1 MTKKVILIL
10 ISIFLLCGC
19 NKETIEVEEK
29 TETRKD
35 YYPEAVTDIYDE
47 YVPMLNT
54 VTKLTYFE
62 EEYSK
67 VLLDGINDVLIK
79 YHKLLDNYHYYRDDD
94 DDLIKNIKYLNDY
107 YGNEDGLDVSDE
119 LIDILSNMKKLM
131 KLTEGYFNPFIGE
144 LIESYGSKFSNFPVV
159 CEDIDTD
166 LIDKYLNETVDYNDI
181 DKIVEIDGNHVVFHK
196 YKDIDKLSINLGAF
210 SKGYVA
216 ERVMEYLSNSKET
229 ILLNEGTS
237 TIVGHSDIN
246 RTWNVGIRDPHNK
259 YSYIF
264 ALELSN
270 NSSLSTSGS
279 DQNYYLLDDGTVRCH
294 ILNPYTG
301 YSENYYSIVTVLS
314 ESAMVSDVLST
325 ALFSIE
331 DSELSIDI
339 IKAVENE
346 YNVNVDVCYVSEY
359 DNDELIVRTTLDRDK
374 LLNKSTSIL
383 STEVMDK

>member
-67 VLLDGINDVLIK
+67 ALLDGINDVLIK
-79 YHKLLDNYHYYRDDD
+79 YHKLLDNYHYYRDDN

-107 YGNEDGLDVSDE
+107 YGDEDGLDVSDE

-259 YSYIF
+259 YGYIF

>member
-1 MTKKVILIL
+1 MTKKIILIL

-19 NKETIEVEEK
+19 KSENIETEEK
-29 TETRKD
+29 TETKKD
-35 YYPEAVTDIYDE
+35 YYLEAVIDIYDE

-54 VTKLTYFE
+54 VTKVTYFE
-62 EEYSK
+62 EEYSEE
-67 VLLDGINDVLIK
+67 LLDGISDVLIK
-79 YHKLLDNYHYYRDDD
+79 YHKLLDNYHYYRDDND
-94 DDLIKNIKYLNDY
+94 ELIKNIKYLNDY
-107 YGNEDGLDVSDE
+107 YGNEEGIDVSAE
-119 LIDILSNMKKLM
+119 LIDILNSMKKMM
-131 KLTEGYFNPFIGE
+131 KLTKGYFNPFIGE
-144 LIESYGSKFSNFPVV
+144 LIESYDGKFSNFPVV
-159 CEDIDTD
+159 CEDIETEV
-166 LIDKYLNETVDYNDI
+166 IDKYLNEIVDYEDI
-181 DKIVEIDGNHVVFHK
+181 DQIVEIAGNHVVFHK

-216 ERVMEYLSNSKET
+216 DRVLEYLADKEET

-237 TIVGHSDIN
+237 TIVGHSDID

-264 ALELSN
+264 ALELGN

-294 ILNPYTG
+294 ILNPFTG

-331 DSELSIDI
+331 DDELSLDI
-339 IKAVENE
+339 IKDIESE
-346 YNVNVDVCYVSEY
+346 YNVNVDVCYISEY
-359 DNDELIVRTTLDRDK
+359 DSDELIVRTTLDRDR
-374 LLNKSTSIL
+374 LLNRSTSIL
-383 STEVMDK
+383 STEVIDK

>member
-67 VLLDGINDVLIK
+67 ALLDGINDVLIK
-79 YHKLLDNYHYYRDDD
+79 YHKLLDNYHYYRDDN

-216 ERVMEYLSNSKET
+216 DRVMEYLSNSK
-229 ILLNEGTS
+229 
-237 TIVGHSDIN
+237 
-246 RTWNVGIRDPHNK
+246 
-259 YSYIF
+259 
-264 ALELSN
+264 
-270 NSSLSTSGS
+270 
-279 DQNYYLLDDGTVRCH
+279 
-294 ILNPYTG
+294 
-301 YSENYYSIVTVLS
+301 
-314 ESAMVSDVLST
+314 
-325 ALFSIE
+325 
-331 DSELSIDI
+331 
-339 IKAVENE
+339 
-346 YNVNVDVCYVSEY
+346 
-359 DNDELIVRTTLDRDK
+359 
-374 LLNKSTSIL
+374 
-383 STEVMDK
+383 

>member
-79 YHKLLDNYHYYRDDD
+79 YHKLLDNYHYYRDDN
-94 DDLIKNIKYLNDY
+94 DDLIKKIKYLNDY

-166 LIDKYLNETVDYNDI
+166 LIDKYLND
-181 DKIVEIDGNHVVFHK
+181 
-196 YKDIDKLSINLGAF
+196 
-210 SKGYVA
+210 
-216 ERVMEYLSNSKET
+216 
-229 ILLNEGTS
+229 
-237 TIVGHSDIN
+237 
-246 RTWNVGIRDPHNK
+246 
-259 YSYIF
+259 
-264 ALELSN
+264 
-270 NSSLSTSGS
+270 
-279 DQNYYLLDDGTVRCH
+279 
-294 ILNPYTG
+294 
-301 YSENYYSIVTVLS
+301 
-314 ESAMVSDVLST
+314 
-325 ALFSIE
+325 
-331 DSELSIDI
+331 
-339 IKAVENE
+339 
-346 YNVNVDVCYVSEY
+346 
-359 DNDELIVRTTLDRDK
+359 
-374 LLNKSTSIL
+374 
-383 STEVMDK
+383 

>member
-67 VLLDGINDVLIK
+67 ALLDGINDVLIK
-79 YHKLLDNYHYYRDDD
+79 YHKLLDNYHYYRDDN

-259 YSYIF
+259 YGYIF

>member
-1 MTKKVILIL
+1 MTKKIILTL

-29 TETRKD
+29 TETKKD
-35 YYPEAVTDIYDE
+35 YYLEAVVDIYDE

-54 VTKLTYFE
+54 VTKVTYIE
-62 EEYSK
+62 EEYSEE
-67 VLLDGINDVLIK
+67 LLSGINDILIK
-79 YHKLLDNYHYYRDDD
+79 YHKLLDNYHYYRDDN

-107 YGNEDGLDVSDE
+107 YGNEEGIDVSDE
-119 LIDILSNMKKLM
+119 LIDILNNMKKMM

-144 LIESYGSKFSNFPVV
+144 LIERYGGKFSNFPVV
-159 CEDIDTD
+159 CEDIDSKI
-166 LIDKYLNETVDYNDI
+166 IDKYLNEIVDYRDI
-181 DKIVEIDGNHVVFHK
+181 DQIVEIDGNHVVFHR
-196 YKDIDKLSINLGAF
+196 YRDIDKLSINLGAF

-216 ERVMEYLSNSKET
+216 DRVMDYLGDKEET

-237 TIVGHSDIN
+237 TIVGHSKDE

-264 ALELSN
+264 GLELN
-270 NSSLSTSGS
+270 NNTSLSTSGS
-279 DQNYYLLDDGTVRCH
+279 DQNYYLLEDGTVRCH

-301 YSENYYSIVTVLS
+301 YSENYYSIVTVLC
-314 ESAMVSDVLST
+314 ESAMASDVLST
-325 ALFSIE
+325 ALFSVE
-331 DSELSIDI
+331 DNELSLSI

-346 YNVNVDVCYVSEY
+346 YDVNVDVCYISEY
-359 DNDELIVRTTLDRDK
+359 DSDELIVRTTLDRDK

-383 STEVMDK
+383 STEVMEK

>member
-1 MTKKVILIL
+1 
-10 ISIFLLCGC
+10 
-19 NKETIEVEEK
+19 
-29 TETRKD
+29 
-35 YYPEAVTDIYDE
+35 
-47 YVPMLNT
+47 
-54 VTKLTYFE
+54 
-62 EEYSK
+62 
-67 VLLDGINDVLIK
+67 
-79 YHKLLDNYHYYRDDD
+79 
-94 DDLIKNIKYLNDY
+94 
-107 YGNEDGLDVSDE
+107 
-119 LIDILSNMKKLM
+119 
-131 KLTEGYFNPFIGE
+131 
-144 LIESYGSKFSNFPVV
+144 
-159 CEDIDTD
+159 
-166 LIDKYLNETVDYNDI
+166 
-181 DKIVEIDGNHVVFHK
+181 
-196 YKDIDKLSINLGAF
+196 
-210 SKGYVA
+210 
-216 ERVMEYLSNSKET
+216 MEYLSNSKET

-346 YNVNVDVCYVSEY
+346 YNVNVDVCYISEY

-383 STEVMDK
+383 STEEMEK

>member
-67 VLLDGINDVLIK
+67 ALLDGINDVLIK
-79 YHKLLDNYHYYRDDD
+79 YHKLLDNYHYYRDDN

-196 YKDIDKLSINLGAF
+196 YI
-210 SKGYVA
+210 GYI
-216 ERVMEYLSNSKET
+216 K
-229 ILLNEGTS
+229 
-237 TIVGHSDIN
+237 
-246 RTWNVGIRDPHNK
+246 
-259 YSYIF
+259 
-264 ALELSN
+264 
-270 NSSLSTSGS
+270 
-279 DQNYYLLDDGTVRCH
+279 
-294 ILNPYTG
+294 NP
-301 YSENYYSIVTVLS
+301 
-314 ESAMVSDVLST
+314 
-325 ALFSIE
+325 
-331 DSELSIDI
+331 
-339 IKAVENE
+339 
-346 YNVNVDVCYVSEY
+346 C
-359 DNDELIVRTTLDRDK
+359 
-374 LLNKSTSIL
+374 
-383 STEVMDK
+383 